1 MKKLKLL
8 LIVIGALSVAGG
20 IFALWYHRR
29 AICRNLRTFFTTKDF
44 TELPLEAEDSV
55 KKIPAAL

>member
-20 IFALWYHRR
+20 IFALLYHRR

-44 TELPLEAEDSV
+44 TELPLEAE
-55 KKIPAAL
+55 